1 MTKANHQS
9 MKIATGA
16 AMILAVL
23 CFPVAA
29 DAVIPSVDQYTESA
43 PSAKGDHPTGAS
55 PVARPGELSQPVR
68 DALAKSPDGATL
80 TLLATARELGAP
92 ATPSTDS
99 SADPGDDSRS
109 VPAAVASSL
118 SSPGSLLL
126 VAALVAIGTLGV
138 LGYRNRRN
146 RGESGS

>member
-16 AMILAVL
+16 AMILVVL

-92 ATPSTDS
+92 ARASSST
-99 SADPGDDSRS
+99 AEPGDESRS

>member
-43 PSAKGDHPTGAS
+43 PSAKGDHSTGAS

-92 ATPSTDS
+92 ATAS
-99 SADPGDDSRS
+99 SPTAEPGDESRS
-109 VPAAVASSL
+109 VPAAAASSL